1 MKKNNEKIRDLF
13 HLYVRYGIIA
23 FLVIIALVIL
33 PLLSTDMSA
42 GFQFPDT
49 PMGWIS
55 YIVIRCM
62 MGVITF
68 LIFTNFDAQGK
79 VNILKDERYINAY
92 SKLYSVKNKKYI
104 PESPEHYKAR
114 VYGLKATTIAIT
126 SILTAFVVVNCILH
140 YDYLILLAYGLTIL
154 MSIIMGIIQMLK
166 AELWWVEEFP
176 LWVDYHLEELEKN
189 KEALENDN

>member
-1 MKKNNEKIRDLF
+1 MTKRNTEKIRDIF

-55 YIVIRCM
+55 YLVIRCM

-68 LIFTNFDAQGK
+68 LIFVNFDAQGK

-92 SKLYSVKNKKYI
+92 TKLYGTKDKKYI
-104 PESPEHYKAR
+104 PESPKHYKTR
-114 VYGLKATTIAIT
+114 VYGFKATSIALT
-126 SILTAFVVVNCILH
+126 SIITAFVVVNCILS
-140 YDYLILLAYGLTIL
+140 YDYLILMAYGLTIL
-154 MSIIMGIIQMLK
+154 MAIIFGIIQMLK
-166 AELWWVEEFP
+166 AEMWWVEEFP
-176 LWVDYHLEELEKN
+176 LWVDYHLEEIN
-189 KEALENDN
+189 KEAIKDNDN